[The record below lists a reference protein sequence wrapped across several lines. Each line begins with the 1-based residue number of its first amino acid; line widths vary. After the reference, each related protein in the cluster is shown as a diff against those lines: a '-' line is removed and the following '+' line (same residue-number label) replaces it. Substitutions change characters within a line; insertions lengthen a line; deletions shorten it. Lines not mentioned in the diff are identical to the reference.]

1 MLGGDARRDITN
13 LVRGMAA
20 VHTAIH
26 IEGHEKVRLT
36 DGVKKRAKSAHMK
49 GDGDD

>member
-1 MLGGDARRDITN
+1 MYVWGITN

-20 VHTAIH
+20 AHTAIR
-26 IEGHEKVRLT
+26 IEEQEKVRVT

-49 GDGDD
+49 GDEDD

>member
-1 MLGGDARRDITN
+1 MLGGDARRDIT
-13 LVRGMAA
+13 RGVGETAA
-20 VHTAIH
+20 VHTAIR